1 MQETKHEANQNFGR
15 LFAHLTRNM
24 GTLMRKELELAKVE
38 MREKISTSGKGA
50 ALLGIGGAIVFAG
63 FLVALIAAVAGLA
76 LVLPVWAAAL
86 IVAVIV
92 MFIGGILLAV
102 GMRRL
107 KKTDLKP
114 TQAIASFKE
123 SKQWMKEQLT

>member
-1 MQETKHEANQNFGR
+1 MQETKHEANQSFGR
-15 LFAHLTRNM
+15 LFAHVTRNM
-24 GTLMRKELELAKVE
+24 VTLMRKELELAKVE
-38 MREKISTSGKGA
+38 MREKISASGKDM

-63 FLVALIAAVAGLA
+63 FLVALIAAVAGLS

-86 IVAVIV
+86 VVAVTV
-92 MFIGGILLAV
+92 MLIGGILLAV
-102 GMRRL
+102 GLQRL

>member
-1 MQETKHEANQNFGR
+1 MQETKHEANQSFGQ
-15 LFAHLTRNM
+15 LFAHVTRNM

-38 MREKISTSGKGA
+38 MREKVSASGKDL

-86 IVAVIV
+86 VVAVTV
-92 MFIGGILLAV
+92 MLIGGILLAV
-102 GMRRL
+102 GMQRL